1 MNDGIDS
8 TRSDDV
14 HGGGDPLAALADK
27 TVAITGGA
35 GFIGSTL
42 ARRLSDSGVNVV
54 LFDNLHRNAV
64 AATDLLQRSNIRLLK
79 GDVRDKNALY
89 GALAGVD
96 HIVHMASIAGVDT
109 VMKNPV
115 LTMQVS
121 LLGTM
126 NVLEIAQSLREGG
139 HTVGRVIDFSTSEVF
154 GRYAFRVTEGDAT
167 SLGAVGEARW
177 TYAVSKL
184 CTEHLCHCY
193 HQQYGMETVS
203 VRPFNVYGPNQ
214 VGVGAI
220 HNFIRRALKNEP
232 LVIHNDGS
240 QIRSWCFI
248 DDMVEGIVLC
258 LTRDE
263 AVGQS
268 FNIGNPRS
276 TVTIHQLARDIVRVS
291 GSNSDIEFVRWDHP
305 DVELRVPDISKA
317 RTMLG
322 FEPHVDLEDGLA
334 TTIAWYRS
342 QMADGPVEAESAVA
356 RR

>member
-1 MNDGIDS
+1 M
-8 TRSDDV
+8 T
-14 HGGGDPLAALADK
+14 DPRLAPLVGK
-27 TVAITGGA
+27 TVVITGGA

-42 ARRLSDSGVNVV
+42 ARKLSDSGVNVV
-54 LFDNLHRNAV
+54 LYDNLHRNAV
-64 AATDLLQRSNIRLLK
+64 AATDLLERDNIRLVQ
-79 GDVRDKNALY
+79 GDVRDKSDLY
-89 GALAGVD
+89 GALAGAD

-109 VMKNPV
+109 VLKNPV

-126 NVLEIAQSLREGG
+126 NVLEIAQSLRGAG
-139 HTVGRVIDFSTSEVF
+139 HKVGRVIDFSTSEVF

-193 HQQYGMETVS
+193 HKQYGMETVS

-220 HNFIRRALKNEP
+220 HNFMRRALAGLP
-232 LVIHNDGS
+232 LTIHNDGS

-248 DDMVEGIVLC
+248 SDMVEGIVLT
-258 LTRDE
+258 LVRDE

-276 TVTIHQLARDIVRVS
+276 TVTIHQLARDIVRLS
-291 GSNSDIEFVRWDHP
+291 GSSSKIEFERWDHP
-305 DVELRVPDISKA
+305 DVELRVPDIGKA
-317 RTMLG
+317 RELLG
-322 FEPHVDLEDGLA
+322 FEPHVDLEDGLSQ
-334 TTIAWYRS
+334 TVAWYRA
-342 QMADGPVEAESAVA
+342 QMEAEGK
-356 RR
+356 

>member
-1 MNDGIDS
+1 MS
-8 TRSDDV
+8 SLLA
-14 HGGGDPLAALADK
+14 PLSGQ

-42 ARRLSDSGVNVV
+42 ARRLADAGISVV
-54 LFDNLHRNAV
+54 LYDNLHRNAV
-64 AATDLLQRSNIRLLK
+64 AATDLLQRDNVRLVR

-89 GALAGVD
+89 GALAGAD

-115 LTMQVS
+115 LTMEVS

-126 NVLEIAQSLREGG
+126 NVLEIAQSLRDAG
-139 HTVGRVIDFSTSEVF
+139 HSVGRVIDFSTSEVF

-193 HQQYGMETVS
+193 HKQHDMETVS

-214 VGVGAI
+214 VGIGAI
-220 HNFIRRALKNEP
+220 HNFIRRALAGDT
-232 LVIHNDGS
+232 LTIHNDGS

-248 DDMVEGIVLC
+248 DDMIDGIVLA
-258 LTRDE
+258 LTRPE

-276 TVTIHQLARDIVRVS
+276 TVTIHQLARDIVRLS
-291 GSNSDIEFVRWDHP
+291 GSASKIEFVRWDHP
-305 DVELRVPDISKA
+305 DVELRVPDIGKA
-317 RTMLG
+317 RSLMG
-322 FEPHVDLEDGLA
+322 FDPQIDLEDGLKR
-334 TTIAWYRS
+334 TIAWYRD
-342 QMADGPVEAESAVA
+342 QLQGGKG
-356 RR
+356 R